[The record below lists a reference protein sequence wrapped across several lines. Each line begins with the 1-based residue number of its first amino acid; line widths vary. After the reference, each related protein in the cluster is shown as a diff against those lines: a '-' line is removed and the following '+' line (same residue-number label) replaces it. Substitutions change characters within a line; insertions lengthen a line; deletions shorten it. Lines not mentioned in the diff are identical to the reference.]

1 MANVSSD
8 SSVYRMIQQIQDRL
22 TRLEEV
28 SEPVQSARE
37 LNKQSEGKR
46 PMPKNLKRP
55 HHEPLDDG
63 RFKDPYDREYR
74 RPTRD
79 ERADPKFKPFV
90 FTGKEESEVYL
101 EWERQMDANFECY
114 SLTNRRKIHYVA
126 AHLAEDAIMWWER
139 EERNRRRAHYEPVS
153 TWKEMKILMRKRY
166 VSRHFLREL
175 QYRFDNIV
183 QGDKAVEDYFGEFEQ
198 LLAYLR
204 IEDNEEDLMAHFLEG
219 LKDRIARKVNP
230 HGYRD
235 LRHLVHTTIQ
245 VERQMNKKPSKNG
258 CQRMPTP
265 TLIHRN
271 FSDTGDPI
279 KAQNLDARKDETIL
293 YTREVHTRGEHQG

>member
-28 SEPVQSARE
+28 SEPVESARE

-46 PMPKNLKRP
+46 TMPKNLKRP

-90 FTGKEESEVYL
+90 FTGKKDPEVYL

-114 SLTNRRKIHYVA
+114 SLTNRRKIHYAA
-126 AHLAEDAIMWWER
+126 AHLAEDAITWWER
-139 EERNRRRAHYEPVS
+139 EENNRRRAHYDPVS
-153 TWKEMKILMRKRY
+153 TWKEMKTLMRKRGTRRLIDTMENL
-166 VSRHFLREL
+166 SNSSLTC
-175 QYRFDNIV
+175 
-183 QGDKAVEDYFGEFEQ
+183 KST
-198 LLAYLR
+198 
-204 IEDNEEDLMAHFLEG
+204 M
-219 LKDRIARKVNP
+219 
-230 HGYRD
+230 
-235 LRHLVHTTIQ
+235 
-245 VERQMNKKPSKNG
+245 MKKNS
-258 CQRMPTP
+258 
-265 TLIHRN
+265 
-271 FSDTGDPI
+271 
-279 KAQNLDARKDETIL
+279 
-293 YTREVHTRGEHQG
+293 

>member
-28 SEPVQSARE
+28 SEPVESARE

-46 PMPKNLKRP
+46 TMPKNLKRP

-90 FTGKEESEVYL
+90 FTGKEEPEVYL

-114 SLTNRRKIHYVA
+114 SLTNRRKIQYAA
-126 AHLAEDAIMWWER
+126 AHLAEDAITWWEQ
-139 EERNRRRAHYEPVS
+139 EESNRRRAHYDPVS
-153 TWKEMKILMRKRY
+153 TWKEMKILMRKRDQD
-166 VSRHFLREL
+166 HLARECPN
-175 QYRFDNIV
+175 QREII
-183 QGDKAVEDYFGEFEQ
+183 
-198 LLAYLR
+198 
-204 IEDNEEDLMAHFLEG
+204 IEDNGESKSIVEDMVNLEETYEVMSKKE
-219 LKDRIARKVNP
+219 IEYVN
-230 HGYRD
+230 
-235 LRHLVHTTIQ
+235 
-245 VERQMNKKPSKNG
+245 EEKEEPSKI
-258 CQRMPTP
+258 PT
-265 TLIHRN
+265 
-271 FSDTGDPI
+271 S
-279 KAQNLDARKDETIL
+279 
-293 YTREVHTRGEHQG
+293 

>member
-8 SSVYRMIQQIQDRL
+8 SSIYRMIQEIQDRI

-28 SEPVQSARE
+28 SEPVESARE

-46 PMPKNLKRP
+46 TMPKNLKRP

-90 FTGKEESEVYL
+90 FTGKEEPEVYL

-114 SLTNRRKIHYVA
+114 SLTNRRKIHYAA

-153 TWKEMKILMRKRY
+153 TWKEMKILMRKRET
-166 VSRHFLREL
+166 RRLR
-175 QYRFDNIV
+175 
-183 QGDKAVEDYFGEFEQ
+183 
-198 LLAYLR
+198 
-204 IEDNEEDLMAHFLEG
+204 
-219 LKDRIARKVNP
+219 
-230 HGYRD
+230 
-235 LRHLVHTTIQ
+235 
-245 VERQMNKKPSKNG
+245 
-258 CQRMPTP
+258 
-265 TLIHRN
+265 
-271 FSDTGDPI
+271 
-279 KAQNLDARKDETIL
+279 TIL
-293 YTREVHTRGEHQG
+293 ENLNNSLLI